1 MHLVGVADEER
12 HAHTVGFWRD
22 VYGYKMSCMKKPG
35 KEITLILGTFLYYE
49 KSFLV
54 LSEASVEVVPAS
66 KVATSS
72 AVIADL
78 DLETCGVNDTE
89 FTSEFEVKVKE
100 EERKKEQIEITAVA
114 GYFDTFF
121 ELEEE
126 KVKIE
131 IKFKTCFFLLQ
142 SNLIT
147 FSIVFNK

>member
-1 MHLVGVADEER
+1 M
-12 HAHTVGFWRD
+12 
-22 VYGYKMSCMKKPG
+22 
-35 KEITLILGTFLYYE
+35 
-49 KSFLV
+49 
-54 LSEASVEVVPAS
+54 EVVPAS

-100 EERKKEQIEITAVA
+100 EENDKEIEITAVA

-126 KVKIE
+126 KV
-131 IKFKTCFFLLQ
+131 
-142 SNLIT
+142 SN
-147 FSIVFNK
+147 N